1 LEAILIELR
10 RGFCDPDGELLGVL
24 DRPGWRRVTNRRK
37 GEVVD
42 ELVRVCEQRGLWEAD
57 AWLRPVGAPPRHVI
71 GYWHPPS
78 AARVDPAA
86 E

>member
-1 LEAILIELR
+1 MLIELR
-10 RGFCDPDGELLGVL
+10 SGFCDPDGELLGVL
-24 DRPGWRRVTNRRK
+24 DRPGWRQVTHRRK

-42 ELVRVCEQRGLWEAD
+42 ELVRVCEERGLSEAD

-71 GYWHPPS
+71 GYWHPPT
-78 AARVDPAA
+78 AARLAPTA